1 MGCPLFIHTC
11 PNCRPSPDHT
21 TSQLIAHTMLVE
33 ELGRQTLQSVSYSS
47 TGSGRKRI
55 ATAQDAAT
63 QSSTKTRAIARRLNE
78 LEREN
83 YNDSV
88 KLEPPRDIYSPN
100 NANKKGT
107 ALKKILASKKTLQNF
122 FDEDS
127 QGAERFQFV
136 ASSTSA
142 YPKRRLCTV
151 CGYKGFC
158 SCVRCGFRY
167 CSKTCEEAHTETRCL
182 KMYA

>member
-1 MGCPLFIHTC
+1 MPIILTYSTVIL
-11 PNCRPSPDHT
+11 
-21 TSQLIAHTMLVE
+21 TSKTPTNMAILVE
-33 ELGRQTLQSVSYSS
+33 ELGRQAVHNVSYNKSA
-47 TGSGRKRI
+47 SGRKRI
-55 ATAQDAAT
+55 ATTQDAAT

-88 KLEPPRDIYSPN
+88 KIEIPRDIYSPN
-100 NANKKGT
+100 NAAKKS
-107 ALKKILASKKTLQNF
+107 AAVKKILASKKTLQNF

-151 CGYKGFC
+151 CGYKGVC
-158 SCVRCGFRY
+158 SCVRCGLRY
-167 CSKTCEEAHTETRCL
+167 CSRVCEEAHTETRCL